1 MPQEAG
7 KGGNLGYHCGSA
19 ECARVLVSDD
29 VSGEEFPTFR
39 LTVLPS
45 MRYGQSKRWQLLA
58 QGNEILEDL
67 KVKLWGSEEAN
78 CVYLYLDC

>member
-45 MRYGQSKRWQLLA
+45 MRYGQSKRW
-58 QGNEILEDL
+58 
-67 KVKLWGSEEAN
+67 
-78 CVYLYLDC
+78 